1 MKLFVDGTV
10 FEYDVQGRQ
19 SEAESS
25 NDFADFGF
33 FLDISSQSQV
43 AAYREMGQ
51 QTLGKRPCP
60 QVRGGF
66 AIVAFYFNWWQSTEG
81 LRSHNNSSDH
91 LAQDAETYLHD
102 NDLAVVG
109 LFPEGSEKAEK
120 ICCNQFHLL
129 CFFSREKISRGSCN
143 IIGLFSCKLMM
154 LGRVEHQIISIES
167 SWIP

>member
-1 MKLFVDGTV
+1 MGEKNEVRAYPTMKLFVDGTV

-81 LRSHNNSSDH
+81 LRSHNI
-91 LAQDAETYLHD
+91 T
-102 NDLAVVG
+102 
-109 LFPEGSEKAEK
+109 
-120 ICCNQFHLL
+120 
-129 CFFSREKISRGSCN
+129 
-143 IIGLFSCKLMM
+143 
-154 LGRVEHQIISIES
+154 QIISHRMQRRTCMTMILRLLAFFLKAARKLMKYFVINS
-167 SWIP
+167 GCCDHVQGKKLKGKL